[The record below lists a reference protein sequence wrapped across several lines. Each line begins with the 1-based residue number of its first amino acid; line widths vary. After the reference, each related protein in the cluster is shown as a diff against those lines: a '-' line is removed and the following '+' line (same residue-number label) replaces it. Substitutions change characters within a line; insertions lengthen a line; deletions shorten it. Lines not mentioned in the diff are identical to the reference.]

1 MMKTGCEQEVVSTAM
16 KIRKIEGGV
25 TAAKGFAASS
35 AAAQIKY
42 QGRTDMAMVYSKAP
56 CTAAGTFTRNVV
68 KAAPVLWDRDLV
80 KSGKPMHAV
89 VVNSGIAN
97 ACTGKEGLDYCRQ
110 TAEAAAE
117 ALGISADSVL
127 VGSTGVIGFQLPIDR
142 IRRGVSLLAA
152 DLGEDAAHGTAAAK
166 AIMTTDTHKKECACT
181 VEIGGKTVTVGGMSK
196 GSGMIHP
203 DMCTMLA
210 YVTTDAAVDAG
221 VLQTAVS
228 AIVDE
233 TFNMISVDGDTS
245 TNDTLLVLAN
255 GEAGNARIGAA
266 EGTEYQALY
275 AALQM
280 VCKDLA
286 MQMAGDGE
294 GATKLLEVTVQGA
307 DTKENARILAKS
319 VITSSLTKAAV
330 YGSDANWGRI
340 LCALGYA
347 GVDFDPDDLQ
357 LYFVDEEGNAAG
369 TDEQGRM
376 LIFTEGAA
384 APYSEEEATAL
395 LRREKV
401 TILAQF
407 HMGEASATAWGC
419 DLTYDYVKIN
429 ADYRS

>member
-1 MMKTGCEQEVVSTAM
+1 MGTAKVTM
-16 KIRKIEGGV
+16 IEGGV
-25 TAAKGFAASS
+25 TAAKGFSAAST
-35 AAAQIKY
+35 AAQIKY
-42 QGRTDMAMVYSKAP
+42 KGRTDMAMIYSASP

-68 KAAPVLWDRDLV
+68 KAAPVIWDRDLV
-80 KSGKPMHAV
+80 QSGKPMHAV

-97 ACTGKEGLDYCRQ
+97 ACTGQEGLDYCRQ

-117 ALGISADSVL
+117 NLKISADSVL

-142 IRRGVSLLAA
+142 IKAGVAALAEG
-152 DLGEDAAHGTAAAK
+152 LGTDAEHGTAAAK

-181 VEIGGKTVTVGGMSK
+181 FDIDGRTVTVGGMSK

-203 DMCTMLA
+203 NMCTLLA
-210 YVTTDAAVDAG
+210 YVTTDAAVEAD

-255 GEAGNARIGAA
+255 GEAGNEVISAA
-266 EGTEYQALY
+266 QGPAYEALY
-275 AALQM
+275 EAIHM
-280 VCKDLA
+280 ICRELA

-294 GATKLLEVTVQGA
+294 GATKLIEVNVQGM
-307 DTKENARILAKS
+307 DTIKNARILAKS
-319 VITSSLTKAAV
+319 VICSSLTKAAV

-347 GVDFDPDDLQ
+347 GVDFDPNELQ
-357 LYFVDEEGNAAG
+357 LYFVDGDKN
-369 TDEQGRM
+369 M
-376 LIFTEGAA
+376 LIFTDGAA
-384 APYSEEEATAL
+384 ADYSEEEATEL
-395 LRREKV
+395 LKKEKV
-401 TILAQF
+401 TILAAF